1 MQRVNWEKLTN
12 TNDKSDLIVLF
23 GFASKLFSGR
33 EFYEYHANTDTG
45 GEARNLLRT
54 RGVTVARQLARKALR
69 RRGVDITV

>member
-12 TNDKSDLIVLF
+12 SSKSDLVVLF
-23 GFASKLFSGR
+23 GFASKTFSGR
-33 EFYEYHANTDTG
+33 EFYDYHVNTEAG
-45 GEARNLLRT
+45 GEARKLLRN